1 MRELAREMEA
11 DMLKPTISVLV
22 LRHVVNCLDLV
33 GCDPEPMLAR
43 LSLRRDDL
51 DNARGVMPLE
61 QFLAFLERAAA
72 EAGNPYLGL
81 QAGRLGAL
89 NSLGALGFLF
99 LSAPSLRAAFTGFAA
114 YLATIQD
121 AARNRFSADE
131 GLATF
136 EYQITDQ
143 TLQSRRQDAEFSI
156 AIMHNMCRHYVGG
169 EFELTDVRFEHSCV
183 GDERVYREF
192 FRCPVF
198 FDSETNAFTFEARFL
213 EWTSPVIDPELFP
226 IVEEH
231 LRRRAGE
238 TVRRGTSLGAVVR
251 ALEAS
256 PLDSAPQ
263 LEDVAAAMGV
273 SAATL
278 SRRLRAQGL
287 RWRDLVNERRMQ
299 AAARLL
305 RQSRRDV
312 AEIALAVGF
321 AESASFIRRFGRHFG
336 MTPQAYRRAG
346 CEDLSAAQTPP
357 AHR

>member
-1 MRELAREMEA
+1 
-11 DMLKPTISVLV
+11 MLKPTISVLV

-33 GCDPEPMLAR
+33 GCDPEAMLAR
-43 LSLRRDDL
+43 LALRRDDL
-51 DNARGVMPLE
+51 DSARGVMPLE
-61 QFLAFLERAAA
+61 QFLAFLERAAD

-99 LSAPSLRAAFTGFAA
+99 LSAPSLRLAFEGFVV

-121 AARNRFSADE
+121 AASNHFSVHD

-156 AIMHNMCRHYVGG
+156 ALMNNMCRNYVGG
-169 EFELTDVRFEHSCV
+169 EFELVEVRFEHSCV
-183 GDERVYREF
+183 GEERVYRQF

-198 FDSETNAFTFEARFL
+198 FDAETNAFTFEARFL
-213 EWTSPVIDPELFP
+213 DTTSPVIDPELYP

-231 LRRRAGE
+231 LRRRVAE
-238 TVRRGTSLGAVVR
+238 NARRGTSLEALVR

-256 PLDSAPQ
+256 PLDQTPQ
-263 LEDVAAAMGV
+263 LEDLAGVMGV

-278 SRRLRAQGL
+278 SRRLRAEGV
-287 RWRDLVNERRMQ
+287 RWRALVNERRMQ

-312 AEIALAVGF
+312 ADIAMAIGF
-321 AESASFIRRFGRHFG
+321 AESASFIRRFSRHFG
-336 MTPQAYRRAG
+336 MTPGAYRRSQESPVTG
-346 CEDLSAAQTPP
+346 AQTPP
-357 AHR
+357 VHR

>member
-1 MRELAREMEA
+1 
-11 DMLKPTISVLV
+11 MLKPTISVLV

-43 LSLRRDDL
+43 LGLRRNDL

-61 QFLAFLERAAA
+61 QFLTFLEGAAQ

-99 LSAPSLRAAFTGFAA
+99 LSAPSLRTAFTGFSD

-121 AARNRFSADE
+121 AARSCFSTAE
-131 GLATF
+131 GLVTY

-143 TLQSRRQDAEFSI
+143 TLQARRQDAEFSI
-156 AIMHNMCRHYVGG
+156 AIMDNMCRNYVGG
-169 EFELTDVRFEHSCV
+169 AFEPVEVRFEHSCN
-183 GDERVYREF
+183 GDERVYRKF

-198 FDSETNAFTFEARFL
+198 FDQETNAFSFEVRFL
-213 EWTSPVIDPELFP
+213 DCTSPVIDPELYP

-231 LRRRAGE
+231 VRRRAAE
-238 TVRRGTSLGAVVR
+238 NARRGTSLGALVH

-256 PLDSAPQ
+256 PLDRAPQ
-263 LEDVAAAMGV
+263 LEEVAGAMGV

-312 AEIALAVGF
+312 AEIALSVGF

-336 MTPQAYRRAG
+336 MTPQSYRRAG
-346 CEDLSAAQTPP
+346 EEALSAGQRQPP
-357 AHR
+357 HR

>member
-1 MRELAREMEA
+1 
-11 DMLKPTISVLV
+11 MLKPTISVLV

-43 LSLRRDDL
+43 CALRRDDL

-61 QFLAFLERAAA
+61 QFLTFLEMAAR

-99 LSAPSLRAAFTGFAA
+99 LSAPSLRTALTGFAA

-121 AARNRFSADE
+121 AVRNRFTEGE
-131 GLATF
+131 GLGTY
-136 EYQITDQ
+136 EYLITDQ

-156 AIMHNMCRHYVGG
+156 ALMHNMCRNYVGG
-169 EFELTDVRFEHSCV
+169 EFELVEVRFEHACE
-183 GDERVYREF
+183 GEERVYREF

-198 FDSETNAFTFEARFL
+198 FDQETNSFAFEARFL
-213 EWTSPVIDPELFP
+213 DCTSPVIDPELYP

-231 LRRRAGE
+231 LRRRAAE
-238 TVRRGTSLGAVVR
+238 SARRGTSLGALVR

-256 PLDSAPQ
+256 PLDRAPQ
-263 LEDVAAAMGV
+263 LGEVAEVMGV

-278 SRRLRAQGL
+278 SRRLREQGL

-305 RQSRRDV
+305 RQSRREV
-312 AEIALAVGF
+312 SEIALAVGF
-321 AESASFIRRFGRHFG
+321 AESASFIRRFGQHFG
-336 MTPQAYRRAG
+336 MTPKAYRRAG
-346 CEDLSAAQTPP
+346 GEDISAGQTPP
-357 AHR
+357 SHR

>member
-1 MRELAREMEA
+1 MSHGAQTG
-11 DMLKPTISVLV
+11 MLRPTISVLV

-33 GCDPEPMLAR
+33 GCDPEPLLGR
-43 LSLRRDDL
+43 HGLRRDDL
-51 DNARGVMPLE
+51 DNAHAVMPLDA
-61 QFLAFLERAAA
+61 FLAFLEHAAA

-99 LSAPSLRAAFTGFAA
+99 LSAPSLHTAFTSFSDN
-114 YLATIQD
+114 LATIQD
-121 AARNRFSADE
+121 AVRNRFSTSDD
-131 GLATF
+131 LATY
-136 EYQITDQ
+136 EYLITDQ
-143 TLQSRRQDAEFSI
+143 TLQARRQDAEFSI
-156 AIMHNMCRHYVGG
+156 AIMHNMCRNYVGAD
-169 EFELTDVRFEHSCV
+169 FELVEVRFEHSCQ

-198 FDSETNAFTFEARFL
+198 FDQETNSFSFESRFL
-213 EWTSPVIDPELFP
+213 DCTSPAIDAELYP

-231 LRRRAGE
+231 VRRQAAE
-238 TVRRGTSLGAVVR
+238 AARRGTSLGALVR

-256 PLDSAPQ
+256 PLDSAPL
-263 LEDVAAAMGV
+263 LEDVAAAIGV

-305 RQSRRDV
+305 LHSRREV

-346 CEDLSAAQTPP
+346 GDGISAARTPP
-357 AHR
+357 SRR

>member
-1 MRELAREMEA
+1 
-11 DMLKPTISVLV
+11 MLKPTISVLV

-33 GCDPEPMLAR
+33 GCDPEPMLAP
-43 LSLRRDDL
+43 LGLRRNDL

-61 QFLAFLERAAA
+61 QFLTFLEGAAQ

-99 LSAPSLRAAFTGFAA
+99 LSAPSLRTAFTGFSA

-121 AARNRFSADE
+121 AVRSCFSADE
-131 GLATF
+131 GLATY

-143 TLQSRRQDAEFSI
+143 TLQARRQDAEFSI
-156 AIMHNMCRHYVGG
+156 AIMHNMCRNYVGG
-169 EFELTDVRFEHSCV
+169 AFEPVEVRFEHSCN
-183 GDERVYREF
+183 GDERVYRKF
-192 FRCPVF
+192 FRCPVY
-198 FDSETNAFTFEARFL
+198 FDQETNAFSFEARFL
-213 EWTSPVIDPELFP
+213 DCTSPVIDPELYP

-231 LRRRAGE
+231 VRRQAAE
-238 TVRRGTSLGAVVR
+238 NTRRGTSLGALVR
-251 ALEAS
+251 ALEGS
-256 PLDSAPQ
+256 PLDRAPQ
-263 LEDVAAAMGV
+263 LEEVAEAMGV

-312 AEIALAVGF
+312 AEIALSVGF

-346 CEDLSAAQTPP
+346 EEGLSAGQRQQP
-357 AHR
+357 HR

>member
-1 MRELAREMEA
+1 
-11 DMLKPTISVLV
+11 MLKPTISVLV

-33 GCDPEPMLAR
+33 GCDPEPMLAP
-43 LSLRRDDL
+43 LGLRRNDL

-61 QFLAFLERAAA
+61 QFLTFLEGAAQ

-99 LSAPSLRAAFTGFAA
+99 LSAPSLRTAFTGFSA

-121 AARNRFSADE
+121 AVRSCFSADE
-131 GLATF
+131 GLATY

-143 TLQSRRQDAEFSI
+143 TLQARRQDAEFSI
-156 AIMHNMCRHYVGG
+156 AIMHNMCRNYVGG
-169 EFELTDVRFEHSCV
+169 AFEPVEVRFEHSCN
-183 GDERVYREF
+183 GDERVYRKF
-192 FRCPVF
+192 FRCPVY
-198 FDSETNAFTFEARFL
+198 FDQETNAFSFEARFL
-213 EWTSPVIDPELFP
+213 DCTSPVIDPELYP

-231 LRRRAGE
+231 VRRQAAE
-238 TVRRGTSLGAVVR
+238 NTRRGTSLGALVR
-251 ALEAS
+251 ALEGS
-256 PLDSAPQ
+256 PLDRAPQ
-263 LEDVAAAMGV
+263 LEEVAETMGV

-312 AEIALAVGF
+312 AEIALSVGF

-346 CEDLSAAQTPP
+346 DEGLSAGQRQQP
-357 AHR
+357 HR

>member
-1 MRELAREMEA
+1 
-11 DMLKPTISVLV
+11 MLKPTISVLV
-22 LRHVVNCLDLV
+22 LRHVINCLDLV
-33 GCDPEPMLAR
+33 GRDPEPLLAR
-43 LSLRRDDL
+43 FALRRNDL

-61 QFLAFLERAAA
+61 QFLAVLESAAQ
-72 EAGNPYLGL
+72 EAGNTYLGL

-99 LSAPSLRAAFTGFAA
+99 LSAPSLRTAFTGFSAN
-114 YLATIQD
+114 LATIQD
-121 AARNRFSADE
+121 GVRNRFSAGE
-131 GLATF
+131 GLATY
-136 EYQITDQ
+136 EYLITDQ

-156 AIMHNMCRHYVGG
+156 AIMHNMCRNYVGG
-169 EFELTDVRFEHSCV
+169 EFELVEVRFEHSCE

-198 FDSETNAFTFEARFL
+198 FDQETNSFSFEERFL
-213 EWTSPVIDPELFP
+213 DCTSPVIDAELYP

-231 LRRRAGE
+231 VRRRAAEAG
-238 TVRRGTSLGAVVR
+238 RRGTSLGALVR

-263 LEDVAAAMGV
+263 LEDMAAAMGV

-312 AEIALAVGF
+312 AEIALSVGF

-346 CEDLSAAQTPP
+346 GEEISAGQMPP
-357 AHR
+357 THR